1 MPGEERDP
9 VVPVRRR
16 RLKDRLPV
24 RVRHHWKPAGALCV
38 GLAVA
43 VYFFGDAR
51 VSPYVTS
58 SSRVEADAI
67 TQNIEGTVDLYD
79 ASVPHLMQLAYEQ
92 TEFDKMMKEFQDEG
106 TKDYVSADLTIDGV
120 HLEDVGIRLKGNS
133 TLMSLRGNGKGM
145 PGGGRN
151 MPGNAGAQQ
160 GAPPAAD
167 QGANGGRDRGQNTGG
182 GPGTT
187 EQQPGQNTENGTT
200 GRPPAATAGQ
210 DGTGEAPAGGQK
222 GTGGA
227 ATGGQEGT
235 GGAAGGPGGT
245 DGAGGGGQGDAG
257 GGPGGM
263 VQYDLSAEKPEELP
277 WLIKIDEYI
286 EGRAYQGEREISL
299 RPGADEQVPLNE
311 ALSLSL
317 TRTSGQPA
325 EAYSFTS
332 VQVNNRPAV
341 SRLMVDNPDT
351 EYAEAVGDGNGVLYK
366 ARAGGSFAYRGDDPS
381 DYETSFRQL
390 NKVGSQD
397 LKPLMRLIK
406 WAEEA
411 SDKEFEQELHRYV
424 DVDSL
429 ATYIATQ
436 NLLLNF
442 DDISGPGKN
451 YMLWY
456 DLDTKKFSVLGWDYN
471 LTFSGDT
478 AAGPDD
484 KVGMGGMGGGR
495 GGEGQNGEGGLREGM
510 PEMPEG
516 MPEMPEG
523 MAMPEEMPEG
533 MPGGGNGE
541 AGRGGSMGGNALKDR
556 FLESDAFD
564 AVYKAAYKKVYA
576 TTFGSGTAT
585 EALDTIAAQAREAVG
600 PSEELDAAVEKLR
613 TTVTERTAALAKNK
627 QVTG

>member
-1 MPGEERDP
+1 MPGGERSP
-9 VVPVRRR
+9 VVPVRGR

-24 RVRHHWKPAGALCV
+24 RLRHHWKPAGALCV

-58 SSRVEADAI
+58 SSRVEADTI
-67 TQNIEGTVDLYD
+67 TQNVEGTVDLYD
-79 ASVPHLMQLAYEQ
+79 ASVPHSIQLTYEQ
-92 TEFDKMMKEFQDEG
+92 TDFNKMIKEFQDEG
-106 TKDYVSADLTIDGV
+106 TKDYISADLTIDGV

-151 MPGNAGAQQ
+151 MPGRAGAQQ

-167 QGANGGRDRGQNTGG
+167 DGADGGRDRGRDTGG

-187 EQQPGQNTENGTT
+187 ERQPGRSAGNGT
-200 GRPPAATAGQ
+200 GGGPPAGTAGQ
-210 DGTGEAPAGGQK
+210 DDG
-222 GTGGA
+222 
-227 ATGGQEGT
+227 
-235 GGAAGGPGGT
+235 GGP
-245 DGAGGGGQGDAG
+245 AGGGQGGEG

-263 VQYDLSAEKPEELP
+263 VQYDLSAKKPEELP
-277 WLIKIDEYI
+277 WLIKIDEQI

-299 RPGADEQVPLNE
+299 RPGADEQLPLNE
-311 ALSLSL
+311 ALSLAL

-325 EAYSFTS
+325 EAYSFAS

-397 LKPLMRLIK
+397 LKPLMRLVK
-406 WAEEA
+406 WADGA
-411 SDKEFEQELHRYV
+411 SDKEFERELHRYV
-424 DVDSL
+424 DVESL

-456 DLDTKKFSVLGWDYN
+456 DLDTRKFSVLGWDYN
-471 LTFSGDT
+471 LTFSGDV

-484 KVGMGGMGGGR
+484 KVGMGGGPGGAGR
-495 GGEGQNGEGGLREGM
+495 NGEGGLPEGM
-510 PEMPEG
+510 PQMPEG

-523 MAMPEEMPEG
+523 ME
-533 MPGGGNGE
+533 MPGGGDGE
-541 AGRGGSMGGNALKDR
+541 AGRGGAMGGNALKDR

-564 AVYKAAYKKVYA
+564 AVHEAAYKKVYA
-576 TTFGSGTAT
+576 KTFGSGTAT
-585 EALDTIAAQAREAVG
+585 DALDTIAAQAREVAG
-600 PSEELDAAVEKLR
+600 SPEGLDAAVEKLR
-613 TTVTERTAALAKNK
+613 TTVTGRAAALAKNK